1 MDNILKVLVGK
12 NGDLNMDKIYD
23 TLAKN
28 NNKCVFLLYML
39 IKDYPALGYEQKLID
54 YKELILRI
62 KKLIKDENYNFVQAG
77 YVEGCIGCEEQI
89 YIYFTHK
96 GGSSFNDKDSFIYI
110 HNYPK
115 SKNKKLFKLLSKIED
130 SNLDGF

>member
-1 MDNILKVLVGK
+1 
-12 NGDLNMDKIYD
+12 MDKIYD

-39 IKDYPALGYEQKLID
+39 ITDYPALDCEQKLID
-54 YKELILRI
+54 DKELLLRI
-62 KKLIKDENYNFVQAG
+62 KKLIKDKNYNFFQAG
-77 YVEGCIGCEEQI
+77 YVDGYVGCEYQI

-96 GGSSFNDKDSFIYI
+96 SGGNFNNKDSFIYI

-115 SKNKKLFKLLSKIED
+115 
-130 SNLDGF
+130 